1 MTDCPSCGAPLK
13 DGDWTCGSCS
23 APVTGAGSAAAPG
36 SAHGGGGA
44 AGAPPD
50 PAATSS
56 WLPEYQP
63 RPAAATAAPDKPG
76 SSGLLRLVVIFA
88 VVAIIAIVV
97 VWFFFLRGPS
107 TTGEEFLG
115 TWTASTQQGIATV
128 MVSHGG
134 DDAFSVT
141 ISGSKEAEKVTVPAH
156 LDGVDLVITMDDFS
170 QIAGEANAQRF
181 RDALEA
187 LAGDFRMVF
196 TSVDATH
203 LDLRIVGTSA
213 SGQDF
218 DQTIPLVKAPA
229 GTT

>member
-1 MTDCPSCGAPLK
+1 M
-13 DGDWTCGSCS
+13 
-23 APVTGAGSAAAPG
+23 AATPG
-36 SAHGGGGA
+36 SAHGGGGDA
-44 AGAPPD
+44 AAPPG
-50 PAATSS
+50 PAASS
-56 WLPEYQP
+56 GWLPEYQP
-63 RPAAATAAPDKPG
+63 QPAARGAAAAKPG
-76 SSGLLRLVVIFA
+76 PSGLLRLVVVLA
-88 VVAIIAIVV
+88 VVAIIAIIA
-97 VWFFFLRGPS
+97 VWFFFLRGPT

-128 MVSHGG
+128 VVGRTG

-141 ISGSKEAEKVTVPAH
+141 ISGSKEAEKVTVPAR
-156 LDGVDLVITMDDFS
+156 LDGAELVITMDDFS
-170 QIAGEANAQRF
+170 QIAGEANAERF

-203 LDLRIVGTSA
+203 LELRIVGTSA

-218 DQTIPLVKAPA
+218 DQTIPLVKEPA

>member
-1 MTDCPSCGAPLK
+1 MTDCPSCGAALK
-13 DGDWTCGSCS
+13 DGDWTCGSCG
-23 APVTGAGSAAAPG
+23 APVAGAGMAAAPG
-36 SAHGGGGA
+36 GAQGGGG

-50 PAATSS
+50 PAATSG

-63 RPAAATAAPDKPG
+63 RPATPGAAAAKPG
-76 SSGLLRLVVIFA
+76 SSGLLRMVVILA
-88 VVAIIAIVV
+88 VVAIIAIVA
-97 VWFFFLRGPS
+97 VWFFFLRGPG

-115 TWTASTQQGIATV
+115 TWTADTQQGIATV
-128 MVSHGG
+128 VVSHGG

-141 ISGSKEAEKVTVPAH
+141 ISGSKEADKVTVPAR
-156 LDGVDLVITMDDFS
+156 LDGADLVITMDDFS
-170 QIAGEANAQRF
+170 QIAGEANAERF

-218 DQTIPLVKAPA
+218 DQAIPLVKEPA

>member
-1 MTDCPSCGAPLK
+1 MAAASGTSP
-13 DGDWTCGSCS
+13 
-23 APVTGAGSAAAPG
+23 GAG
-36 SAHGGGGA
+36 GG

-50 PAATSS
+50 RAASS
-56 WLPEYQP
+56 DWLPEYQP
-63 RPAAATAAPDKPG
+63 QPAAQGAAAAKPG
-76 SSGLLRLVVIFA
+76 PSGLLRLVVILA
-88 VVAIIAIVV
+88 VIAIIAIIAA
-97 VWFFFLRGPS
+97 WFLFLRGPT

-128 MVSHGG
+128 VVSRAG

-141 ISGSKEAEKVTVPAH
+141 ISGSDEAEEVTVPAH
-156 LDGVDLVITMDDFS
+156 LDGAELVISMDDFS
-170 QIAGEANAQRF
+170 QIAGEANAERF

-196 TSVDATH
+196 SSVDATH
-203 LDLRIVGTSA
+203 LDLRIVGSSA

-218 DQTIPLVKAPA
+218 DQVIPLVKEAA